1 MKKSILLL
9 LVALVCSLSMSAQ
22 SAADKIV
29 GTYQASQDG
38 KTSKVKIFK
47 YNGGYRCQV
56 YWIAEPK
63 NADGSIKKDTKN
75 PDQAKRNTPM
85 SQVVIVDK
93 VVYKDGIWKD
103 GKIYDPTSGKT
114 YNVEFRIKD
123 AKTLEV
129 RGKLGPFYKKLYW
142 PRLS

>member
-1 MKKSILLL
+1 MKCKILMLL
-9 LVALVCSLSMSAQ
+9 IAMVCSLSTSAQ

-29 GTYQASQDG
+29 GTYQTSTDG

-47 YNGGYRCQV
+47 YKDGYRAQ
-56 YWIAEPK
+56 ITSLQEPK
-63 NADGSIKKDTKN
+63 NPDGTIKTDIKN
-75 PDQAKRNTPM
+75 PDASKRKTPL
-85 SQVVIVDK
+85 SQLVIVDK

-103 GKIYDPTSGKT
+103 GKIYEPTSGKT

-129 RGKLGPFYKKLYW
+129 RGKIGPFYKKLFW
-142 PRLS
+142 PKLS

>member
-1 MKKSILLL
+1 MKRKALLL
-9 LVALVCSLSMSAQ
+9 LVAFICSLSMSAQ
-22 SAADKIV
+22 SAADKII
-29 GTYQASQDG
+29 GTYEASQDG

-47 YNGGYRCQV
+47 YNGGYRAQV

-63 NADGSIKKDTKN
+63 NADGSIKTDVKN
-75 PDQAKRNTPM
+75 PEASKRKTPL
-85 SQVVIVDK
+85 SQIVIVDK

-114 YNVEFRIKD
+114 YNVEFRIHDSKNI
-123 AKTLEV
+123 EV
-129 RGKLGPFYKKLYW
+129 RGKLGPFYKKLIW